1 MKNAGH
7 PIWGTSQQFAG
18 IRWRRTHR
26 QPEVPNG
33 PDLAAMTCNVLRR
46 WFWDSGS
53 ERRTSSLRCIHR
65 TSTIL
70 KSLSPPCKNLVQV
83 AEIVFPVF
91 VEEADVRTSIKL
103 GTRKSED
110 LGPEGLLEMGAST
123 VFSYPHLWGRR
134 RGGAHT
140 LCCSAG

>member
-1 MKNAGH
+1 MHVWEKRLRSSMITSVQRAGETRKNAGTLFS
-7 PIWGTSQQFAG
+7 TSQQFAG

-53 ERRTSSLRCIHR
+53 ERRTPSLRCIHR

-70 KSLSPPCKNLVQV
+70 KKLV
-83 AEIVFPVF
+83 
-91 VEEADVRTSIKL
+91 T
-103 GTRKSED
+103 
-110 LGPEGLLEMGAST
+110 
-123 VFSYPHLWGRR
+123 
-134 RGGAHT
+134 T
-140 LCCSAG
+140 L